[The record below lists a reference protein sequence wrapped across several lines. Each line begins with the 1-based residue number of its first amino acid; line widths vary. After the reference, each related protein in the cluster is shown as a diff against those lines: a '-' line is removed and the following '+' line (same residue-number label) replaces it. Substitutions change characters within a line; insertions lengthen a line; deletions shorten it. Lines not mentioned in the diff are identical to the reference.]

1 MISTKNI
8 NNSSFY
14 NPKCVVNLFKNIIC
28 ISIALY
34 LWGVYCIKEGSMIM
48 ENSCP
53 HCGNKHTPRNKE
65 DIKNLQIRLNRIVG
79 QVHGISKMIE
89 ENRYCSDVL
98 TQIAAVEK
106 ALEQVGYIILE
117 EHMKSC
123 VVDDIKKDDFSS
135 LEESIELMKKLK

>member
-1 MISTKNI
+1 M
-8 NNSSFY
+8 
-14 NPKCVVNLFKNIIC
+14 
-28 ISIALY
+28 
-34 LWGVYCIKEGSMIM
+34 GVYSNRERRDYFM

-65 DIKNLQIRLNRIVG
+65 EIKKLQNRLNRITG
-79 QVHGISKMIE
+79 QINGISKMIE

-123 VVDDIKKDDFSS
+123 VIDDIKKDNLSS

>member
-1 MISTKNI
+1 MS
-8 NNSSFY
+8 
-14 NPKCVVNLFKNIIC
+14 VVLE
-28 ISIALY
+28 LY
-34 LWGVYCIKEGSMIM
+34 PWGVYCNNERRDYVM

-65 DIKNLQIRLNRIVG
+65 EIKNLQNRLNRITG
-79 QVHGISKMIE
+79 QINGISKMIE

-123 VVDDIKKDDFSS
+123 VIDDIKKDNLSS
-135 LEESIELMKKLK
+135 LEESLELMKKLK

>member
-1 MISTKNI
+1 
-8 NNSSFY
+8 
-14 NPKCVVNLFKNIIC
+14 
-28 ISIALY
+28 
-34 LWGVYCIKEGSMIM
+34 M
-48 ENSCP
+48 ENNCP
-53 HCGNKHTPRNKE
+53 YCGNKHTPRNKE

-79 QVHGISKMIE
+79 QVNGISKMIE